1 MNREDNTRPDTGTLY
16 GGRGS
21 RDVTDCRL
29 LIVEDTLLSRE
40 IIGAYLRSDGFKN
53 IEFAVDGIEALEK
66 IDSFQPDLMVLDI
79 VMPRMDG
86 FGVCREIRSRPDL
99 DHLPI
104 LVQTALDEPE
114 ERVKVFTVGATDL
127 VTKPINKNELLA
139 RVRIHLENQIFLT
152 DLRDYHDRTQ
162 TELNMAR
169 DMQGQLLPRP
179 DSFPGIRSRH
189 GLQIGSHFE
198 TSSEL
203 GGDFW
208 GLHEIDDTRM
218 SVFIT
223 DFSGHGVTA
232 ALNTFRLHTLIQQQ
246 LRDHED
252 PGEYMMALNRKLAPL
267 LPVGQYA
274 TMLYGVIDTKR
285 DKFTFA
291 TAATTAPIVGNDDPH
306 QVKFL
311 DGSGIPLGIIDDAV
325 YENREIDFPP
335 GTFLFLYSD
344 ALTETMD
351 EQGNALFDEG
361 LERLVKIA
369 LAQTGRN
376 NILDRILSR
385 FFARVKRPL
394 PDDLT
399 AVLVNRVS

>member
-1 MNREDNTRPDTGTLY
+1 MNREDNAKLDTD
-16 GGRGS
+16 RGS

-40 IIGAYLRSDGFKN
+40 MIGAYLRSDGFKN
-53 IEFAVDGIEALEK
+53 IEFAVDGVEALEK

-86 FGVCREIRSRPDL
+86 FEVCKKIRARSDL
-99 DHLPI
+99 DYLPI

-114 ERVKVFTVGATDL
+114 ERVKVFAVGATDL

-139 RVRIHLENQIFLT
+139 RVHIHLENQILLT
-152 DLRDYHDRTQ
+152 DLRDYHARTQ

-169 DMQGQLLPRP
+169 DMQGQLLPQP
-179 DSFPGIRSRH
+179 DSFPDIQSRRGI
-189 GLQIGSHFE
+189 QIESHFE

-208 GLHEIDDTRM
+208 GLHEIDETRM

-252 PGEYMMALNRKLAPL
+252 PAEYMMALNRKLSPL

-274 TMLYGVIDTKR
+274 TMLYGVIDTAQ

-291 TAATTAPIVGNDDPH
+291 TAATTAPIIGNNDPH

-311 DGSGIPLGIIDDAV
+311 DGSGIPLGVIDDAT

-344 ALTETMD
+344 ALTETVD
-351 EQGNALFDEG
+351 EQDNALFDEG
-361 LERLVKIA
+361 LERLVKIS
-369 LAQTGRN
+369 LAQAEPSKV
-376 NILDRILSR
+376 LDRILSR
-385 FFARVKRPL
+385 FFSRVKRPL

-399 AVLVNRVS
+399 AVLVNRIS